1 VSREPTST
9 YRIQLN
15 PQFGFDAAADLV
27 PYLKELG
34 IDHLYC
40 SPYFQAAP
48 GSTHGY
54 DVVDHS
60 RANEELGGAPGH
72 ARMCAAIERNGMR
85 QREHSAPP
93 CRLRA
98 HLAAYKDGSA

>member
-1 VSREPTST
+1 MWREPQST

-15 PQFGFDAAADLV
+15 SHFGFDDAAKIV
-27 PYLKELG
+27 PYLEELG

-60 RANEELGGAPGH
+60 KVNRELGGEDAFD
-72 ARMCAAIERNGMR
+72 RM
-85 QREHSAPP
+85 
-93 CRLRA
+93 
-98 HLAAYKDGSA
+98 